1 MEAKGFEEGPRGG
14 LRRRDLLRRAGAFGA
29 IAAVPAGLVAA
40 PAVAAQE
47 RDELRAL
54 AAAEAGTLNAV
65 LNRLVPS
72 DGSGPG
78 AAEARVARYIDRA
91 LAGDF
96 KDAAPAYAA
105 GLAALDDYAASQY
118 GAAFAALPPA
128 TQDLVLG
135 DLEAKRATG
144 FVPDSSAFF
153 EMVRTHALQGMFSDP
168 VRGGNAKFVG
178 WDLIGYPGIR
188 MDYSARD
195 QRLGVKLKPAH
206 DSAADFDIF
215 NPNHGG

>member
-1 MEAKGFEEGPRGG
+1 MDARELDNGRRAG
-14 LRRRDLLRRAGAFGA
+14 LRRRDLLRRAGAVGA
-29 IAAVPAGLVAA
+29 VAAVPAGLVAA
-40 PAVAAQE
+40 PALAAQE

-54 AAAEAGTLNAV
+54 AAAEADTLNAV
-65 LNRLVPS
+65 LNRLIPT
-72 DGSGPG
+72 DASGPG
-78 AAEARVARYIDRA
+78 ATEARVARYIDRA

-105 GLAALDDYAASQY
+105 GLAALDDYAVAKY

-144 FVPDSSAFF
+144 FVPDSSTFF

-168 VRGGNAKFVG
+168 VRGGNAKFAG
-178 WDLIGYPGIR
+178 WDLIGYPGVR

-195 QRLGVKLKPAH
+195 QHLGVKLKPAH
-206 DSAADFDIF
+206 HSAADYDIF
-215 NPNHGG
+215 NPRHGG

>member
-1 MEAKGFEEGPRGG
+1 MEAKEFDEGPRTG
-14 LRRRDLLRRAGAFGA
+14 LRRRDLLRRAGALGA
-29 IAAVPAGLVAA
+29 LAAVPAGLVAR
-40 PAVAAQE
+40 PAVAAPE
-47 RDELRAL
+47 RAELRAL
-54 AAAEAGTLNAV
+54 AATESGTLNAV
-65 LNRLVPS
+65 LNRLIPT

-78 AAEARVARYIDRA
+78 ATEAQVGRYIDRA
-91 LAGDF
+91 LAGPF

-105 GLAALDDYAASQY
+105 GLAALDDYAVSKY

-153 EMVRTHALQGMFSDP
+153 EMVRMHALQGMFSDP
-168 VRGGNAKFVG
+168 VRGGNAKFAG

-188 MDYSARD
+188 MNYSAHD

-206 DSAADFDIF
+206 HSAADFNIF
-215 NPNHGG
+215 NPQHGA

>member
-1 MEAKGFEEGPRGG
+1 MEAKESDEGPRTG

-29 IAAVPAGLVAA
+29 LVAVPAGLVAA
-40 PAVAAQE
+40 PAVAAEE
-47 RDELRAL
+47 RGEVRAL
-54 AAAEAGTLNAV
+54 AATEAGTLNAV
-65 LNRLVPS
+65 LNRLIPS
-72 DGSGPG
+72 DASGPG
-78 AAEARVARYIDRA
+78 ATEAQVARYIDRA
-91 LAGDF
+91 LAGPF
-96 KDAAPAYAA
+96 SDAAPAYAA
-105 GLAALDDYAASQY
+105 GLAALDDYAAAKY

-153 EMVRTHALQGMFSDP
+153 EMVRMHALQGMFSDP
-168 VRGGNAKFVG
+168 VRGGNAKFAG

-188 MDYSARD
+188 MDYSAHD

-206 DSAADFDIF
+206 HSAADFNIF
-215 NPNHGG
+215 NPKHGA

>member
-1 MEAKGFEEGPRGG
+1 MDAKELDKGPRTG
-14 LRRRDLLRRAGAFGA
+14 LRRRDLLRRAGALGA
-29 IAAVPAGLVAA
+29 VAAVPAGLVAS
-40 PAVAAQE
+40 PAVAAEE
-47 RDELRAL
+47 REQLRAL
-54 AAAEAGTLNAV
+54 AAAESDTLNAM
-65 LNRLVPS
+65 LDRLIPT
-72 DGSGPG
+72 DASGPG
-78 AAEARVARYIDRA
+78 ATQALVGRYVDRA

-105 GLAALDDYAASQY
+105 GLAALDDYAVAQH

-128 TQDLVLG
+128 TQDLVLA

-144 FVPDSSAFF
+144 FVPDSSTFF
-153 EMVRTHALQGMFSDP
+153 EMVLTHAQQGMFSDP

-195 QRLGVKLKPAH
+195 QRLGVKLKSARH
-206 DSAADFDIF
+206 SAADYAIF
-215 NPNHGG
+215 NPRKGG